1 MNLIDYAILDG
12 GEFMKSVANLLYFF
26 LFIYLTKFLF
36 SWPYPEASG
45 DSGIP
50 DIADMEKN
58 FVGIDIVNSEPCN
71 SSITEESITSGKTS
85 RTYSWD
91 YEGYC
96 CHLTLPLDDELYD
109 EYKSRTRNR
118 DYDLFAS
125 DPYDDWLIT
134 NISDTLFS
142 LSKDC
147 ELEESEVLGFCIL
160 FVQSL
165 NYTSDLTSSGYEE
178 YPRFP
183 YETLY
188 ENGGDCEDTA
198 ILSAA
203 ILQEMGYD
211 VVLLKLPEHMA
222 LGIKCDPEQKGKS
235 FEYKGSDYYYVE
247 TTGSNWQ
254 IGEIPEEYTDQPVQ
268 VIPVYRRP
276 MINLDCKAQCE
287 YSRTEGAVDV
297 NVTVRNVG
305 SEVAENTTV
314 YVALQVADKINVWDE
329 VKSPPMT
336 LEPKEACDYTAKGL
350 IVPAGEN
357 FRIHVRAFGEN
368 MVSENITS
376 EWVKI

>member
-1 MNLIDYAILDG
+1 
-12 GEFMKSVANLLYFF
+12 MKSVANLLYFF
-26 LFIYLTKFLF
+26 LLIYLAEFLF

-45 DSGIP
+45 DSGIS
-50 DIADMEKN
+50 DIADMGEN
-58 FVGIDIVNSEPCN
+58 FVGIDTVKSEPCN
-71 SSITEESITSGKTS
+71 FSIIEESIISGNPS

-109 EYKSRTRNR
+109 EYESRTRNR

-125 DPYDDWLIT
+125 DPSDDWLIT
-134 NISDTLFS
+134 NISDTLSS

-147 ELEESEVLGFCIL
+147 KLEESEIPGFCIS

-165 NYTSDLTSSGYEE
+165 NYTSDLASSGYDQ

-188 ENGGDCEDTA
+188 INGGDCEDTS
-198 ILSAA
+198 ILCVA

-211 VVLLKLPEHMA
+211 AVLLELPEHMA
-222 LGIKCDPEQKGKS
+222 LGIKCGPEQKGKS

-254 IGEIPEEYTDQPVQ
+254 IGEIPDEYAGQPVQ

-276 MINLDCKAQCE
+276 MISLDFTAQCE
-287 YSRTEGAVDV
+287 YSKKEGVVDV

-314 YVALQVADKINVWDE
+314 YVALQAADEINMWDE
-329 VKSPPMT
+329 IESSSTTV
-336 LEPKEACDYTAKGL
+336 EPEEVYNYTAKSL
-350 IVPAGEN
+350 IVPAEEN
-357 FRIHVRAFGEN
+357 FRIYVQASGEN

-376 EWVKI
+376 KWVKI

>member
-1 MNLIDYAILDG
+1 MNLIDDAILDG
-12 GEFMKSVANLLYFF
+12 GEFMKSLVNLLYF
-26 LFIYLTKFLF
+26 LLLIYLTKFLF

-45 DSGIP
+45 DSGIS
-50 DIADMEKN
+50 DTGEN
-58 FVGIDIVNSEPCN
+58 FVGVDIVSSEPCN
-71 SSITEESITSGKTS
+71 SSITEESIISGNPS
-85 RTYSWD
+85 RTYSWN
-91 YEGYC
+91 YKGYRC
-96 CHLTLPLDDELYD
+96 RLTLPLDNELHN
-109 EYKSRTRNR
+109 EYKSRTRDR

-134 NISDTLFS
+134 NISDTLYS

-147 ELEESEVLGFCIL
+147 ELEESEIPGLCVS

-165 NYTSDLTSSGYEE
+165 NYTSDIKSSGYDE
-178 YPRFP
+178 YPRFS

-222 LGIKCDPEQKGKS
+222 LGIKCDHEQKDKS

-254 IGEIPEEYTDQPVQ
+254 IGESPEEYADQPVQ

-276 MINLDCKAQCE
+276 MINLDFKSQCE
-287 YSRTEGAVDV
+287 YSKKEGAVDV
-297 NVTVRNVG
+297 NVTLRNVG
-305 SEVAENTTV
+305 SEVAENATV
-314 YVALQVADKINVWDE
+314 YVAIQAADETNVWDE
-329 VKSPPMT
+329 IESSPMT
-336 LEPKEACDYTAKGL
+336 LEPEEACNYTAKSL
-350 IVPAGEN
+350 IVPVGEN
-357 FRIHVRAFGEN
+357 FRIYVQASGEN

-376 EWVKI
+376 KWVKI

>member
-1 MNLIDYAILDG
+1 
-12 GEFMKSVANLLYFF
+12 MKSVANLLYLF
-26 LFIYLTKFLF
+26 LLIYLAEFLF
-36 SWPYPEASG
+36 SLPYSEASG
-45 DSGIP
+45 DS
-50 DIADMEKN
+50 DIADIGEN
-58 FVGIDIVNSEPCN
+58 LARIDIVNSEPCN
-71 SSITEESITSGKTS
+71 APPTEESNTSGNPS

-109 EYKSRTRNR
+109 EYKFRTRNR

-125 DPYDDWLIT
+125 DSYDDWLIT

-147 ELEESEVLGFCIL
+147 ELKESEIPEFCIL

-165 NYTSDLTSSGYEE
+165 NYISDISSSGYDQ

-188 ENGGDCEDTA
+188 ENGGDCEDTS

-211 VVLLKLPEHMA
+211 VVLLELPEHMA
-222 LGIKCDPEQKGKS
+222 LGIKCDHEQKGKS

-254 IGEIPEEYTDQPVQ
+254 IGEIPEEYADQPVQ

-276 MINLDCKAQCE
+276 MINLDFKAQCE
-287 YSRTEGAVDV
+287 YSRNEGAVDV
-297 NVTVRNVG
+297 NVSVRNVG
-305 SEVAENTTV
+305 SEIAENTTV
-314 YVALQVADKINVWDE
+314 YVALQAADETNVWDE
-329 VKSPPMT
+329 VESSST
-336 LEPKEACDYTAKGL
+336 TVEPEEVYNYTAKSL

-357 FRIHVRAFGEN
+357 FRVYVQASGEN
-368 MVSENITS
+368 IVSENITS